1 MPSQPISKSVP
12 NGRALVIR
20 LSFSVILTL
29 AYMADPPPSSGER
42 SITPPGSWQL
52 QLVILVQS
60 HFTKGTNAPII
71 TTITTHPAQFNICR
85 SIFSTDNRIC
95 CPVDSKK
102 NCCNPRNTSR
112 FLSLFCLSP
121 TSTLSVYHS
130 MTRVSVDSSHQSSD
144 LYTDARV
151 HSNDKSWVLGL
162 QEPHSAC
169 RLHTLHVILTFRHT
183 DLRKFENKI

>member
-1 MPSQPISKSVP
+1 MSKCRVSRVSKSVP

-71 TTITTHPAQFNICR
+71 TIITTHPAQFNICR

-102 NCCNPRNTSR
+102 QNAAILGILQYFC
-112 FLSLFCLSP
+112 LFCVFLRHQLYQSI
-121 TSTLSVYHS
+121 TL
-130 MTRVSVDSSHQSSD
+130 
-144 LYTDARV
+144 
-151 HSNDKSWVLGL
+151 
-162 QEPHSAC
+162 
-169 RLHTLHVILTFRHT
+169 
-183 DLRKFENKI
+183 